1 MENKLS
7 HLASIKNRGMNPMEL
22 SLEKIL
28 NDEPLSLSFLK
39 ILLENSYDS
48 IIITDCTEDTLIIYA
63 NKAFSKLTGYTSS
76 EVIGKTPKILQGSA
90 TDKHVIADLIDAL
103 KNNSP
108 FEGQAINYKKDGT
121 PFIMNWRVLPLK
133 IDNQIKAWIA
143 IQREIV
149 SSN

>member
-1 MENKLS
+1 
-7 HLASIKNRGMNPMEL
+7 MNPMEL

>member
-1 MENKLS
+1 
-7 HLASIKNRGMNPMEL
+7 MEL